1 MNIGDL
7 SKRVA
12 LRNKLGCKNFRWY
25 LENVFP
31 ESVMI
36 VGSKAMGQVPITV
49 LHLLISLIIMRTF
62 SGSTDSI
69 AQHQVLLR

>member
-1 MNIGDL
+1 MNIGDI

-36 VGSKAMGQVPITV
+36 VGSKAMGQVPA
-49 LHLLISLIIMRTF
+49 ISVF
-62 SGSTDSI
+62 CFCSF
-69 AQHQVLLR
+69 H